1 MCCDDRTGKSRL
13 GALNKLIFATSEKH
27 ETGDGQGNSSGQQ
40 QDARD
45 ASDRYHPSAEY
56 VSADTERQGPADS
69 TECIHDQERR
79 PIHTVDARE
88 QRRIG
93 SKYGGEST
101 ETYNLAS
108 VSVKQILA
116 DFKTRLAKA

>member
-1 MCCDDRTGKSRL
+1 MCRDDRTGKSRL

-27 ETGDGQGNSSGQQ
+27 ETGAGQGNSSGQQ

-45 ASDRYHPSAEY
+45 AGLASDRYHPSAEY
-56 VSADTERQGPADS
+56 VSADTERQGPADP

-101 ETYNLAS
+101 ETNNLAS
-108 VSVKQILA
+108 VSVN
-116 DFKTRLAKA
+116 FKTRLAKA